1 MREKYFNGDW
11 PDKSPSLIRKIIKFE
26 WNSHKTIYRRVQN
39 SGKVFY
45 MLIEANIMY
54 LALIYVITCEEIPGE
69 ELRKNS
75 LHPLVKHGG
84 DSVTM

>member
-1 MREKYFNGDW
+1 
-11 PDKSPSLIRKIIKFE
+11 
-26 WNSHKTIYRRVQN
+26 
-39 SGKVFY
+39 

>member
-1 MREKYFNGDW
+1 
-11 PDKSPSLIRKIIKFE
+11 
-26 WNSHKTIYRRVQN
+26 
-39 SGKVFY
+39 

-54 LALIYVITCEEIPGE
+54 LALIYVITCEEIPWE
-69 ELRKNS
+69 ELRKNN